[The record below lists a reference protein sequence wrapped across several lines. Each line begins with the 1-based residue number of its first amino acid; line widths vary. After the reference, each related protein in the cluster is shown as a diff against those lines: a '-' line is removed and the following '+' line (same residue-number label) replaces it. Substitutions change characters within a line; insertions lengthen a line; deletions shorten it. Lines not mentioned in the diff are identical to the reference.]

1 LDIITRPLAVYF
13 LYFLGSSS
21 SYSEPRFSSQEIKL
35 IDLVRLCAIWRV
47 FNHWCWG
54 NNEISNG

>member
-1 LDIITRPLAVYF
+1 MDIITRPLAVYF

-21 SYSEPRFSSQEIKL
+21 SYIEPRISSQEIKV
-35 IDLVRLCAIWRV
+35 IDLVRLCARWRV
-47 FNHWCWG
+47 FNHCYWG